1 MKKILLSMILMF
13 SFLFTF
19 ANANANEIEKTD
31 MNNATI
37 IQWKLLS
44 KQQAKAT
51 F

>member
-13 SFLFTF
+13 SFLFPF
-19 ANANANEIEKTD
+19 ANANEIEKTD